1 VTKVLIFGKNG
12 QVASCLAETRP
23 PEYSVT
29 FLGHDACDFSAK
41 PDFAAIIKSDSPDLI
56 INAAAYTAVENAEVE
71 TDLAHEI
78 NATAPAALGTA
89 CREAGLPVVHFSTD
103 YVFDGDLG
111 RPYREDDPVSPSGQ
125 YGSSKLEGEKGLI
138 ASDARAYVFRTSW
151 VYSPYGNNFL
161 KTMLRLGADRPE
173 VKVVADQFGYPTSAL
188 DIARAIWRLA
198 PSLIEDQA
206 GALVGIYH
214 MTGNSKDDR
223 PVSWF
228 EFADEIFRQAELLD
242 LVVKVTRTPIPS
254 SEFPSRFKRPVDSRL
269 DNAKL
274 KDAFGLELPEW
285 QHSVEEVLRR
295 IAQEAGSNSK
305 QT

>member
-1 VTKVLIFGKNG
+1 MKKALVFGQNG
-12 QVASCLAETRP
+12 QVASCLAETQP
-23 PEYSVT
+23 PEFSAT
-29 FLGHDACDFSAK
+29 FLGSDVCDFSAK
-41 PDFAAIIKSDSPDLI
+41 PDFSAVIKREGPDLV

-71 TDLAHEI
+71 TDLAFEI
-78 NATAPAALGTA
+78 NGTAPAALGAA
-89 CREAGLPVVHFSTD
+89 CREAGLPMVHFSTD

-138 ASDARAYVFRTSW
+138 ASGARAYVFRTSW

-198 PSLIEDQA
+198 PNLLEDRSGKLA
-206 GALVGIYH
+206 GIYH
-214 MTGNSKDDR
+214 MTGTSPGGR

-228 EFADEIFRQAELLD
+228 DFADE
-242 LVVKVTRTPIPS
+242 
-254 SEFPSRFKRPVDSRL
+254 
-269 DNAKL
+269 
-274 KDAFGLELPEW
+274 
-285 QHSVEEVLRR
+285 
-295 IAQEAGSNSK
+295 SK
-305 QT
+305 KK